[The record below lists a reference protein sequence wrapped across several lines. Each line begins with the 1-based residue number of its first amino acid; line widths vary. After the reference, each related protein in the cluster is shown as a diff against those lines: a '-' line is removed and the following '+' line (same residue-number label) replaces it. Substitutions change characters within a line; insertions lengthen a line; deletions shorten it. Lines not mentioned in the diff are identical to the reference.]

1 MVRVRKMPAQIAV
14 LQICGHDLPVGP
26 QYSMEE
32 NMRKG
37 ACDGL
42 PLSTEEVLQY
52 ERHIAK

>member
-1 MVRVRKMPAQIAV
+1 MVRVRKTPAQIAV